1 MSMLK
6 TFASIAVV
14 LTITAS
20 MISSFAF
27 ADENNPS
34 PLTIIAE
41 GKILAFDKKK
51 GNCLACHAMR
61 GGKLP
66 GNIGPPLIN
75 MGQRY
80 PNPAFLRA
88 QIEDATEN
96 NPNSI
101 MPPYIKHKILTE
113 SELDKVIAFIYSL

>member
-6 TFASIAVV
+6 TLASIVVV
-14 LTITAS
+14 LII
-20 MISSFAF
+20 ISPPAL
-27 ADENNPS
+27 ADENA
-34 PLTIIAE
+34 PLLLTKIAE

-51 GNCLACHAMR
+51 GNCLACHAMK

-75 MGQRY
+75 MKQRY
-80 PNPAFLRA
+80 PTPSFLRA
-88 QIEDATEN
+88 QIENATEN

-101 MPPYIKHKILTE
+101 MPPFLKHKILTE